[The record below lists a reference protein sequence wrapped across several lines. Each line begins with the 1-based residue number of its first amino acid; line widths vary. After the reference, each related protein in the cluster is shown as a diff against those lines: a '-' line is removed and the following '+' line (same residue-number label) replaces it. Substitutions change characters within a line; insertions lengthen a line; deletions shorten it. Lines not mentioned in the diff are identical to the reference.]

1 MVSKEEEKKRK
12 KIGIVFTT
20 VFHVLLILL
29 LCAYQM
35 DKIDPKPGVI
45 EIGWELEGM
54 EDSEL
59 ASKIQNTD
67 IAPPVENI
75 TPPKTSE
82 DETKTIT
89 DDLSAISINEDK
101 KPKKEKVKPSKEK
114 LEDNKP
120 PKDKKPAVSSWLK
133 SLPSGGG
140 TPSNGNP
147 SSGPGSS
154 LNPGPGAGSD
164 GELNGPLGSGG
175 TGNQWVIDDRKPVNL
190 NLKHNNC
197 NKTGIVKVYIKIN
210 RAGNVIYAADRGGT
224 SQDPCLIRI
233 ALKQAK
239 SIEYEPSNT
248 VNEGT
253 IEIDLGL

>member
-1 MVSKEEEKKRK
+1 MGPKEEEKKRK
-12 KIGIVFTT
+12 RIGAIVTT
-20 VFHVLLILL
+20 VVHLLLIVL
-29 LCAYQM
+29 LCAYKM

-45 EIGWELEGM
+45 EVGWELDGM
-54 EDSEL
+54 EDSKL
-59 ASKIQNTD
+59 ASEIQNTD
-67 IAPPVENI
+67 VAPPTEN
-75 TPPKTSE
+75 TPPPETSE
-82 DETKTIT
+82 KETKAIT
-89 DDLSAISINEDK
+89 DDLGSISIDENDRPKKKKTKISKENPEDK
-101 KPKKEKVKPSKEK
+101 M
-114 LEDNKP
+114 P
-120 PKDKKPAVSSWLK
+120 PKETKPEVSSWLK
-133 SLPSGGG
+133 RLPSGKG

-147 SSGPGSS
+147 SGGPGSAT
-154 LNPGPGAGSD
+154 NPGPGAGSE
-164 GELNGPLGSGG
+164 GATNGPAGSGG
-175 TGNQWVIDDRKPVNL
+175 TGNQWVIDDRIPVNL
-190 NLKHNNC
+190 NLKQNNC